1 MTKGIATLIVAA
13 ADPDLRDP
21 ATTVLRGL
29 ILDCIRLTTPPPPSS
44 GGLPKGFS
52 DLNIAPVFPS
62 GGGGTGAVI
71 SPGGLGATAADKAA
85 GAMRDSRVDAE
96 FSPLE
101 VLSEHMRGRKIIT
114 PREITNAIVDGLS
127 DVRKDVQGVALDLV
141 E

>member
-1 MTKGIATLIVAA
+1 MTKGISTLIVAA
-13 ADPDLRDP
+13 ADSELKDP
-21 ATTVLRGL
+21 ATTVLRGI
-29 ILDCIRLTTPPPPSS
+29 ILDCIRLTTPSPPAS

-62 GGGGTGAVI
+62 GGVGTAL

-85 GAMRDSRVDAE
+85 GAIRDSRVDAE